1 MFDRSALRDLDGA
14 QVLEAAVE
22 RRASA
27 DRAEADLLLLAV
39 HFADLN
45 PVVDEPGDPGRPAG
59 WASRSSSIFGPPD
72 VASLAGEGTP
82 EVEEFAP
89 DELAA
94 ALGISSHA
102 GLQLVADALELCF
115 RLPRLWSLVQ
125 DGQLQAWRAR
135 KVAAETPPLSGAAV
149 DFVDR
154 HAATVARH
162 NKLPCVKGI
171 IHEAL
176 LQCDPDIASGIE
188 QAALDRRGVSL

>member
-1 MFDRSALRDLDGA
+1 MFDRSALRDLDAA

-45 PVVDEPGDPGRPAG
+45 PVVDEPNGESGRPAG
-59 WASRSSSIFGPPD
+59 WASRRFSILGPPD
-72 VASLAGEGTP
+72 VASLAGAGTP

-102 GLQLVADALELCF
+102 GLQL
-115 RLPRLWSLVQ
+115 
-125 DGQLQAWRAR
+125 
-135 KVAAETPPLSGAAV
+135 
-149 DFVDR
+149 
-154 HAATVARH
+154 
-162 NKLPCVKGI
+162 
-171 IHEAL
+171 
-176 LQCDPDIASGIE
+176 
-188 QAALDRRGVSL
+188 